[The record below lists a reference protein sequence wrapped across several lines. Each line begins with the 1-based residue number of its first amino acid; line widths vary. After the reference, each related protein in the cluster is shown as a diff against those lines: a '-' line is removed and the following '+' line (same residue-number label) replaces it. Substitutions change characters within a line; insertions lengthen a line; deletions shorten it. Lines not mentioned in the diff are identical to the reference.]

1 MLVARMFDFTEA
13 EFFEE
18 GEPGPEDVVV
28 KFP

>member
-1 MLVARMFDFTEA
+1 MFDFTEA